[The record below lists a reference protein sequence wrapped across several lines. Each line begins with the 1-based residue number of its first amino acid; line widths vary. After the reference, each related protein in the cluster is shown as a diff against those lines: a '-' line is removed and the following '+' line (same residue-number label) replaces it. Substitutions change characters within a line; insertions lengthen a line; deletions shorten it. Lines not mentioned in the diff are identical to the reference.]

1 MATSGEY
8 RVTTDPSEGPKR
20 FTLQTRITSRGET
33 AVILM
38 GVDSAERVM
47 CHQTIGL
54 ELPEGSFVFNV
65 GVSTSGILD
74 QLLGQGALKVSRVVD
89 VGGNSAPVCELTPGG
104 TLQPPFEGA
113 GASAA
118 AAAHRAAETAAADAS
133 EDAFFNA
140 LRAEDARAEQHSG
153 ASPMTGGQR
162 NGKPARGGKGAPP
175 GMGGAPPGMTA
186 SPAQNAGAD
195 ILAML
200 NGSGG
205 GSLFPPPPPPGM
217 LSPLDGSRGVNT
229 PPVVARQMMPR
240 TTRGST
246 GGGQRVRGAGGASH
260 DDGFFDASAGAG
272 ETPGSVVAV
281 SAGSSRAGPTPG
293 LPGLSPLSN
302 LCGLGGLGGLFS
314 SPAGGAAS
322 PFAAQPA
329 KPQRDAGADIL
340 DMLGGGRST
349 PQSGNQSNTP
359 KQGTPSN
366 EDLLVMLAGGGGG
379 SSTKTPPPPGIGT
392 PMSIADLEAE
402 ALASATKQQKEEDDK
417 HIGALSAM
425 GALGLG
431 FDDDDFTLPLRVATP
446 TDTSE
451 TTINKESNET
461 EKANEATKEKENKK
475 QSVAEKREKK
485 KKEKEAK
492 EEEQK
497 KKAEDAKENEK
508 ETEPEPEPKP
518 EEKTSP
524 EKPSVTSY
532 SSDSLLKLRAGCD
545 SVPTEVDLEMFEQA
559 DKHNP
564 DNLNAKAKAEKIL
577 AKKIARE
584 EVSVSKPIETV
595 PVDTKTP
602 SRSDDRLDEPALG
615 GALGL
620 GFLGISSASLQGMDE
635 TETETKS
642 ETKVDEKEKKNE
654 TPALTS
660 VAELAKALLAELRGL
675 EDRVEVAGDESGPMA
690 MLKLGAALEAIR
702 DEPFKSI

>member
-1 MATSGEY
+1 
-8 RVTTDPSEGPKR
+8 
-20 FTLQTRITSRGET
+20 
-33 AVILM
+33 
-38 GVDSAERVM
+38 
-47 CHQTIGL
+47 
-54 ELPEGSFVFNV
+54 
-65 GVSTSGILD
+65 
-74 QLLGQGALKVSRVVD
+74 
-89 VGGNSAPVCELTPGG
+89 
-104 TLQPPFEGA
+104 
-113 GASAA
+113 
-118 AAAHRAAETAAADAS
+118 
-133 EDAFFNA
+133 
-140 LRAEDARAEQHSG
+140 
-153 ASPMTGGQR
+153 
-162 NGKPARGGKGAPP
+162 
-175 GMGGAPPGMTA
+175 
-186 SPAQNAGAD
+186 
-195 ILAML
+195 
-200 NGSGG
+200 
-205 GSLFPPPPPPGM
+205 
-217 LSPLDGSRGVNT
+217 
-229 PPVVARQMMPR
+229 
-240 TTRGST
+240 
-246 GGGQRVRGAGGASH
+246 
-260 DDGFFDASAGAG
+260 
-272 ETPGSVVAV
+272 
-281 SAGSSRAGPTPG
+281 
-293 LPGLSPLSN
+293 
-302 LCGLGGLGGLFS
+302 
-314 SPAGGAAS
+314 
-322 PFAAQPA
+322 
-329 KPQRDAGADIL
+329 
-340 DMLGGGRST
+340 MLGGGRST

-359 KQGTPSN
+359 KQGTSSN

-602 SRSDDRLDEPALG
+602 SRSDDRLDEPAMG

>member
-1 MATSGEY
+1 
-8 RVTTDPSEGPKR
+8 
-20 FTLQTRITSRGET
+20 
-33 AVILM
+33 M

-195 ILAML
+195 ILAIL

-205 GSLFPPPPPPGM
+205 GSPFPPPPPPGM

-272 ETPGSVVAV
+272 GTPGSVVAV

>member
-1 MATSGEY
+1 
-8 RVTTDPSEGPKR
+8 
-20 FTLQTRITSRGET
+20 
-33 AVILM
+33 M

-272 ETPGSVVAV
+272 GTPGSVVAV

-451 TTINKESNET
+451 TTMNKESNET

>member
-205 GSLFPPPPPPGM
+205 GSPFPPPPPPGI

-272 ETPGSVVAV
+272 GTPGSVVAV

>member
-1 MATSGEY
+1 
-8 RVTTDPSEGPKR
+8 
-20 FTLQTRITSRGET
+20 
-33 AVILM
+33 M

-205 GSLFPPPPPPGM
+205 GSPFPPPPPPGI

-272 ETPGSVVAV
+272 GTPGSVVAV

>member
-1 MATSGEY
+1 
-8 RVTTDPSEGPKR
+8 
-20 FTLQTRITSRGET
+20 
-33 AVILM
+33 M

-195 ILAML
+195 ILAIL

-205 GSLFPPPPPPGM
+205 GSPFPPPPPPGM

-272 ETPGSVVAV
+272 GTPGSVVAV

-340 DMLGGGRST
+340 DMLSGGRST

>member
-74 QLLGQGALKVSRVVD
+74 QLLGQGALKISRVVD

-205 GSLFPPPPPPGM
+205 GSPFPPPPPPGM

-272 ETPGSVVAV
+272 GTPGSVVAV

>member
-1 MATSGEY
+1 
-8 RVTTDPSEGPKR
+8 
-20 FTLQTRITSRGET
+20 
-33 AVILM
+33 M

-74 QLLGQGALKVSRVVD
+74 QLLGQGALKISRVVD

-451 TTINKESNET
+451 TTMNKESNET

>member
-195 ILAML
+195 ILAIL

-205 GSLFPPPPPPGM
+205 GSPFPPPPPPGM

-272 ETPGSVVAV
+272 GTPGSVVAV

>member
-1 MATSGEY
+1 
-8 RVTTDPSEGPKR
+8 
-20 FTLQTRITSRGET
+20 
-33 AVILM
+33 M

-195 ILAML
+195 ILAIL
-200 NGSGG
+200 NGSGC
-205 GSLFPPPPPPGM
+205 GSPFPPPPPPGM

-272 ETPGSVVAV
+272 GTPGSVVAV

>member
-1 MATSGEY
+1 
-8 RVTTDPSEGPKR
+8 
-20 FTLQTRITSRGET
+20 
-33 AVILM
+33 M

-272 ETPGSVVAV
+272 GTPGSVVAV

>member
-195 ILAML
+195 ILAIL
-200 NGSGG
+200 NGSGC
-205 GSLFPPPPPPGM
+205 GSPFPPPPPPGM

-272 ETPGSVVAV
+272 GTPGSVVAV

>member
-1 MATSGEY
+1 
-8 RVTTDPSEGPKR
+8 
-20 FTLQTRITSRGET
+20 
-33 AVILM
+33 M

-205 GSLFPPPPPPGM
+205 GSPFPPPPPPGI
-217 LSPLDGSRGVNT
+217 LSPFDGSRGVNT

-272 ETPGSVVAV
+272 GTPGSVVAV

>member
-1 MATSGEY
+1 
-8 RVTTDPSEGPKR
+8 
-20 FTLQTRITSRGET
+20 
-33 AVILM
+33 M

-205 GSLFPPPPPPGM
+205 GSPFPPPPPPGM

-272 ETPGSVVAV
+272 GTPGSVVAV

>member
-1 MATSGEY
+1 
-8 RVTTDPSEGPKR
+8 
-20 FTLQTRITSRGET
+20 
-33 AVILM
+33 M

-205 GSLFPPPPPPGM
+205 GSPFPPPPPPGM

-272 ETPGSVVAV
+272 GTPGSVVAV

-340 DMLGGGRST
+340 DMLSGGRST